1 MQKWKFAVSCAENSP
16 RTAPLP
22 LEGSL
27 QDCMKQAAFLGYNGV
42 EFHTRETYSPDVAS
56 LQHIETAHRVQ
67 ICSIVTGRLLT
78 QSGHSLLDADPASE
92 RMAVSGMRKYIDMAS
107 ETGADIVIGWA
118 KGTIPAGAEKKLY
131 QDRLAKHLMDLAAYG
146 KRSGV
151 KLFLEVINHYET
163 NLFTTAKETLAFFEA
178 YQLENCYIHLDT
190 YHMCLEEL
198 DLFDA
203 IQLCRGKLGY
213 LHVADNSRRYPGSG
227 QIDFKRIFSVLE
239 EIEYDGWI
247 TVECLPDP
255 DGVTAARKAIDYLKV
270 CEQARYSATLE
281 QSQASNNE

>member
-1 MQKWKFAVSCAENSP
+1 MQKWKFAISCSENAP

-27 QDCMKQAAFLGYNGV
+27 QDCMSQAASLGYDGV
-42 EFHTRETYSPDVAS
+42 EFHTRETYRPDIAS
-56 LQHIETAHRVQ
+56 FRQIEMAHRVKLCC
-67 ICSIVTGRLLT
+67 IATGRLFT
-78 QSGHSLLDADPASE
+78 QSGYSLLDNDPANE
-92 RMAVSGMRKYIDMAS
+92 RMAVSGMCQYIDMAS
-107 ETGADIVIGWA
+107 NTGADIVIGWA
-118 KGTIPAGAEKKLY
+118 KGTIPVGAERILY
-131 QDRLAKHLMDLAAYG
+131 QDRLAKHLKELAAYG
-146 KRSGV
+146 KRDGV

-163 NLFTTAKETLAFFEA
+163 NLFTTADETIAFLEA
-178 YQLENCYIHLDT
+178 YQLENCYLHLDT
-190 YHMCLEEL
+190 YHMCLEEF
-198 DLFDA
+198 DLIDS
-203 IQLCRGKLGY
+203 IRRCSGKLGY

-239 EIEYDGWI
+239 DIEYDGWI

-281 QSQASNNE
+281 